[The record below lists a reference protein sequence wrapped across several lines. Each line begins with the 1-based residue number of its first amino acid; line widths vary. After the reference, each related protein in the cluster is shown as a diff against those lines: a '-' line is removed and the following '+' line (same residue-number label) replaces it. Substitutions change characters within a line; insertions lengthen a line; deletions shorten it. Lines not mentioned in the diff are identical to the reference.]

1 MLGGT
6 AAPVGIV
13 RYADGMRRFPLEL
26 RVRTRCDVPSDRLVD
41 AREGSYCLSCEKVV
55 HELSR
60 LTFDEAADLFA
71 EARSQGKR
79 VCADML
85 VRNVDG
91 AVLFADGY
99 ALSPSSKR
107 RLPLAANALAA
118 AGAVMLAA
126 CADTPQ
132 VVVPELPRAPV
143 ASPAPQPAEP
153 IEPVAPPASP
163 RFAAPPPGAS
173 PPPEEPD
180 PAPSAPTPQAV
191 SPAVAKGHTPAKA
204 NPKGKKPDHQQM
216 RGDIAM

>member
-1 MLGGT
+1 
-6 AAPVGIV
+6 
-13 RYADGMRRFPLEL
+13 MRRFPLEL
-26 RVRTRCDVPSDRLVD
+26 GVRAPCEVSNDELVT
-41 AREGSYCLSCEKVV
+41 AREGYYCRSCDKVV

-71 EARSQGKR
+71 KARGQGAR

-85 VRNVDG
+85 VRTTDG

-99 ALSPSSKR
+99 ALSASSKR

-118 AGAVMLAA
+118 AGAMMLAA
-126 CADTPQ
+126 CAETPQ
-132 VVVPELPRAPV
+132 TVVPELPAPPL
-143 ASPAPQPAEP
+143 ASPAPHSATP
-153 IEPVAPPASP
+153 IEPVAPPAEP

-173 PPPEEPD
+173 ASPEEREAEPETST
-180 PAPSAPTPQAV
+180 SAPTPQPV
-191 SPAVAKGHTPAKA
+191 SPAVAKGHAPAKA